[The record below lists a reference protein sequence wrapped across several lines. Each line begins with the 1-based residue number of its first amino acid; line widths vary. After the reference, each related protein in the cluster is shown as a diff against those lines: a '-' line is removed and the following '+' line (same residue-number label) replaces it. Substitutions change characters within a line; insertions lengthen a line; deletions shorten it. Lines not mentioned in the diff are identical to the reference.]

1 MKSHGRSRLALESK
15 GVQYFW
21 NERTLSLA
29 VTRGNQKL
37 LLMTA
42 IIIVA
47 GTKSD
52 FCFIIL
58 QKVYFYDVREMSR
71 FIGMLGKPHNH

>member
-1 MKSHGRSRLALESK
+1 
-15 GVQYFW
+15 
-21 NERTLSLA
+21 
-29 VTRGNQKL
+29 
-37 LLMTA
+37 MTA

-71 FIGMLGKPHNH
+71 FIGMLGKPHNDWQYCLHIKLTIYLTFYSWAYLSS

>member
-1 MKSHGRSRLALESK
+1 
-15 GVQYFW
+15 
-21 NERTLSLA
+21 
-29 VTRGNQKL
+29 
-37 LLMTA
+37 MTA

-58 QKVYFYDVREMSR
+58 QKVYFYDVPEMSR
-71 FIGMLGKPHNH
+71 FIGILGKPHNHWQYCLHIKLTIYLTFYSWAYLLS